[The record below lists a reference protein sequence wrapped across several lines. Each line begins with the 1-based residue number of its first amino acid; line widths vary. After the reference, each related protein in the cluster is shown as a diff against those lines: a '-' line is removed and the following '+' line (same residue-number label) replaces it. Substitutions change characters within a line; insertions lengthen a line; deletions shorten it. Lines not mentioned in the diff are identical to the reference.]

1 MKTNKEDYSFMI
13 AFYLKDV
20 LLPGEQLK
28 DSKSNTIIL
37 FLLCYLAVSYQTLL
51 QKFEVEQVQCIVY
64 NNEQRPPTTPHPT
77 HTTPICDTLNYNIFM
92 IVLVTVDNLTS
103 MSIVM

>member
-37 FLLCYLAVSYQTLL
+37 LLLCDIGQSDKYVHVCPWNCYVIT
-51 QKFEVEQVQCIVY
+51 KHDVERIIK
-64 NNEQRPPTTPHPT
+64 T
-77 HTTPICDTLNYNIFM
+77 DMFM
-92 IVLVTVDNLTS
+92 HR
-103 MSIVM
+103 MSGSNCAENSI